1 MEQVPGQVV
10 ADTKAPREWVGFNVS
25 ESLVGDKK
33 PLDSR
38 ASGGC
43 GLEGV
48 PIFSALGPRPR
59 PSHTPW
65 LCFWVQALWSWGGSL
80 LLGARADPLDLRSPS
95 H

>member
-38 ASGGC
+38 AGG
-43 GLEGV
+43 GV
-48 PIFSALGPRPR
+48 RFGGGPHFQCPGSQTQAE
-59 PSHTPW
+59 SHTLALFLGTGSVVLGW
-65 LCFWVQALWSWGGSL
+65 LLVAGSQ
-80 LLGARADPLDLRSPS
+80 S
-95 H
+95 